1 MANYTIEVRQLVDD
15 YHIPLF
21 DFEYPFYNQYPS
33 DKEQFEALFI
43 QTYYYHEIG
52 FETVDRFK
60 QRLQARLNLIMPYYQ
75 QLYLTQWEQVGKDM
89 MNSKDL
95 VETTTVKIQ
104 SDGTSSGSS
113 KGSSKSDS
121 SNLMDGVGVVNLD
134 EENKTGTAQGE
145 SQSSSQSTAKNTQTE
160 THTFT
165 SKGDIGIQTP
175 AYAIMEWRKVIINI
189 NHQIIKDCHD
199 LFMQIY

>member
-1 MANYTIEVRQLVDD
+1 MANYTIEVRQLVND
-15 YHIPLF
+15 YQIPLF
-21 DFEYPFYNQYPS
+21 DFEYPFYNAYPT
-33 DKEQFEALFI
+33 DKEEFENLFI
-43 QTYYYHEIG
+43 QHYYFHEIG

-104 SDGTSSGSS
+104 SDGSSSGSS
-113 KGSSKSDS
+113 TGRSTSDT
-121 SNLMDGVGVVNLD
+121 SNLMDGVGVVNLN

-175 AYAIMEWRKVIINI
+175 AYAIMEWRKVLLNINQQIIN
-189 NHQIIKDCHD
+189 DCHD